1 MYTRIIVFIV
11 KSIWLDH
18 NGYRRHMF
26 AQSWEV
32 HIVMQQVCKKMVIN
46 IAVCVV
52 IHTPWLHGHYR
63 D

>member
-1 MYTRIIVFIV
+1 
-11 KSIWLDH
+11 
-18 NGYRRHMF
+18 MF

-52 IHTPWLHGHYR
+52 IHTPWLHGHFIETSHYIVFKTLGTKFK
-63 D
+63 